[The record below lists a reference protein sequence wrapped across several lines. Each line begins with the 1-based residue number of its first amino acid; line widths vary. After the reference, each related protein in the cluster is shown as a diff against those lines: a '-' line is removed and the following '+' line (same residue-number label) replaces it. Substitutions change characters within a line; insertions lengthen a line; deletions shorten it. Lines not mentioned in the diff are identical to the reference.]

1 MVVYQYGKD
10 HSGKWF
16 DQDLG
21 YITRTTAF
29 GSTSATLPMVR
40 RYKQPSSML
49 LNIESYGLWGVT
61 NTWGPVS
68 GMLDSITNR
77 GWSLFPSLTEA
88 YALPFT
94 AHSSS
99 QITASRADGSA
110 GAISTAS
117 LSQYHV
123 YFYRNEAKIPCKL

>member
-1 MVVYQYGKD
+1 
-10 HSGKWF
+10 
-16 DQDLG
+16 
-21 YITRTTAF
+21 
-29 GSTSATLPMVR
+29 
-40 RYKQPSSML
+40 ML
-49 LNIESYGLWGVT
+49 LNIESYALWGVT

-68 GMLDSITNR
+68 GMRDSITNR
-77 GWSLFPSLTEA
+77 DWSGFSSLTEA
-88 YALPFT
+88 DALPFT

-110 GAISTAS
+110 GAS